1 MVKLLKEIEMSWPLR
16 RQGDGNDQKKFGE
29 KHDKYN
35 LGTLPVQYQLIEK
48 LKGLAPHSE
57 KIISALKEKLRT
69 SKQNIGLLP
78 QKKIL
83 FGTHK

>member
-1 MVKLLKEIEMSWPLR
+1 
-16 RQGDGNDQKKFGE
+16 
-29 KHDKYN
+29 